1 LDATLPFVVRVF
13 LRRGFLILTAIVAVI
28 ALILI
33 SRQWETFL
41 HTAEHFMTWQ
51 GVLFAGMTLLFTKI
65 IHECGHAYMAKS
77 FGCKIPSMGVA
88 FMVMMSLLYTDT
100 TAAWRLSS
108 RRERLL
114 VVAAGVMS
122 EMSLGAWAAFAWC
135 LLPDGFLKSSAF
147 LLATTTW
154 IMSLTI
160 NMIDGYYFLS
170 DSIGVAN
177 LHQRSFAHTKHA
189 LREWLFGFGAA
200 KPEEF
205 PTGLDRGLILY
216 AWAVILRESGF

>member
-1 LDATLPFVVRVF
+1 
-13 LRRGFLILTAIVAVI
+13 
-28 ALILI
+28 
-33 SRQWETFL
+33 
-41 HTAEHFMTWQ
+41 MTWQ

-88 FMVMMSLLYTDT
+88 FMVMMPLLYTDT
-100 TAAWRLSS
+100 TVAWRLSS

-122 EMSLGAWAAFAWC
+122 EMSLGAWAALAWC

-154 IMSLTI
+154 IMSLSI

-189 LREWLFGFGAA
+189 PREWLFGFGAA

-205 PTGLDRGLILY
+205 RTGLDRGLILY